1 MQQTITSY
9 PLPRT
14 APHVPDLRHKR
25 LVGLVLRWPGRNA
38 ALFSRDKILDIPD
51 IPWISIWG
59 FPKIVVPPN
68 HQFYI
73 YTLQGTKISH
83 LGKRKIIFKSAIFG
97 EYVSSL
103 EGNIPW
109 ISIWQKNYLAMLNHN
124 IWHVTSLLHVQLKY
138 IPLTNEM
145 SRRYQLKFI
154 YLQKCHFLQRPIY
167 LAWEC
172 QAAVPSNVPTMSQ
185 ITSLKSSTSLWTSLL
200 RSLRWRFSD
209 SIGEVEL
216 GIENQ
221 LVTHVGYCW
230 ISIWTLLMLL

>member
-1 MQQTITSY
+1 MHQTSRN
-9 PLPRT
+9 LH
-14 APHVPDLRHKR
+14 APFYKSSGAQNPDSIGKKASSIESKEKMSKWLF
-25 LVGLVLRWPGRNA
+25 
-38 ALFSRDKILDIPD
+38 FSRPLTIESWIHSNEQSKPKPSCIKFKVSEVYEYPHSIVTIPR
-51 IPWISIWG
+51 G
-59 FPKIVVPPN
+59 M
-68 HQFYI
+68 
-73 YTLQGTKISH
+73 
-83 LGKRKIIFKSAIFG
+83 
-97 EYVSSL
+97 
-103 EGNIPW
+103 
-109 ISIWQKNYLAMLNHN
+109 QKNYLAMLNHN

-221 LVTHVGYCW
+221 LLTHVGYCW